1 MNDRFLSVRLGPFH
15 ADYAK
20 REGLPDA
27 LVLELDDGQ
36 WALYCLDNTE
46 TIDFAVLVASLD
58 AGIAYAATKFGVRAD
73 EWVEE
78 FTN

>member
-1 MNDRFLSVRLGPFH
+1 MNDRFLSVRLGPIH

-20 REGLPDA
+20 HEALPDA

-36 WALYCLDNTE
+36 WALYYLNRAGK
-46 TIDFAVLVASLD
+46 IDAAVLVASLD
-58 AGIAYAATKFGVRAD
+58 AGMAYAATKFGVRAD

-78 FTN
+78 STN